1 MNFPYD
7 IFGLSEK
14 NDMWEELRQSKK
26 PIVMYGMGD
35 GADKIL
41 AVLESRGISVSDFFA
56 SDGFVRGQTFHSKKV
71 LSFSEIKNKYE
82 DFVIILSFGSSRRE
96 VLDFIYSLDDA
107 YDVRVPDLPVCG
119 NGLFDKVAFLT
130 EYDNVIRA
138 RSLLSDE
145 RSVNLFDDLV
155 RYKLSGKIEFLRNNF
170 STVGDMYNELLPTE
184 KYVTALDLGAYIGDS
199 AVKMTEYFGNIRRI
213 IAVEPDKRSFGKLSL
228 FADGITGVRI
238 LPINVCVADFVG
250 ETRFSQEGN
259 RNSSVNGRKK
269 QSTVKVSTVDSIVG
283 DEKIDYIKIDVEG
296 NEAAALRGGLE
307 TMKRCMPDIALSV
320 YHRAN
325 DFFELILYLHE
336 ICPEY
341 RLYLRRPEYLPPW
354 DVTLFALSNCKDK

>member
-1 MNFPYD
+1 MNFPDD
-7 IFGLSEK
+7 IFGLPEK
-14 NDMWEELRQSKK
+14 NDMWDDLRQNKK

-41 AVLESRGISVSDFFA
+41 AVLENRGISVSDFFA

-96 VLDFIYSLDDA
+96 VLDLIYSLDGV

-119 NGLFDKVAFLT
+119 DGLFDKNTFLT
-130 EYDNVIRA
+130 EYDNIARA

-145 RSVNLFDDLV
+145 RSVSLFDDLI

-170 STVGDMYNELLPTE
+170 STVNDMYNELLPTE
-184 KYVTALDLGAYIGDS
+184 RYLTAIDLGAYTGDS
-199 AVKMTEYFGNIRRI
+199 ASRMKECFANIRKI
-213 IAVEPDKRSFGKLSL
+213 IAVEPDSRSFKKLCL
-228 FADGITGVRI
+228 FAECITGVNI
-238 LPINVCVADFVG
+238 LPINVCVADYNG
-250 ETRFSQEGN
+250 ETQFSQEGN

-269 QSTVKVSTVDSIVG
+269 QSAVKVSTLDSIAC

-307 TMKRCMPDIALSV
+307 TIKRCVPDIALSV
-320 YHRAN
+320 YHRSN
-325 DFFELILYLHE
+325 DFFELILYLNE

-354 DVTLFALSNCKDK
+354 DVTLFALGNCEDK